1 MVKRLLI
8 HRPEQEQLTKPQG
21 LVKEGFLEEATP
33 QLSQRSNSSDPWEKG
48 MWTAL
53 FVSLKLP
60 ETKHSL
66 LELVVGLLFSDKGKR
81 LKTTS
86 P

>member
-1 MVKRLLI
+1 
-8 HRPEQEQLTKPQG
+8 
-21 LVKEGFLEEATP
+21 
-33 QLSQRSNSSDPWEKG
+33 
-48 MWTAL
+48 MWIAL

-66 LELVVGLLFSDKGKR
+66 LEPVVGLLFSDKGKR